1 MRRVS
6 FPLLRVA
13 LQALIGLVVVV
24 ALGLVVLT
32 RTDFGRAE
40 IVRLVE
46 RFASSD
52 GMTIR
57 IGRLEGALPAE
68 MRVLDVT
75 IADPRGVW
83 LSLDQA
89 DLRWRPLALIRGRLD
104 VELVRLGHLDVA
116 RAPDTPASP
125 APAEPSSGIPQL
137 PFGVS
142 LERLDIARLTLGEPL
157 LGAPAALSLTG
168 MARLVDPAQGL
179 VLDISADRIDST
191 PGRASI
197 QLNFRPDTQQLKLAV
212 DASEPPG
219 GLVSRLAALR
229 GAPPISLSISGDG
242 PLDDWSG
249 RLRLTMGDKAGAEG
263 EATLKRTGTSRS
275 LDATLLA
282 DVGAVLPQDLE
293 PLLGPATIK
302 LDALFADDGAV
313 TLRDVTASNS
323 AFQLSGDGAIAP
335 GGAVAGKAR
344 LTIGNAAP
352 FAGFLPKV
360 AGPDGR
366 IIPMASWQS
375 LVADLVLGG
384 TVNAPE
390 LSLKVDGREIG
401 VTAAGSRYG
410 AGTVTLT
417 ATARGDGPLT
427 AEATRF
433 AVKLNGVA
441 DALSASDKA
450 VAAALGPRLTLAAEG
465 RADRSGRLDI
475 TSSRIEATPI
485 VATYVGQVDP
495 ASVKGKL
502 MIERADMAALRGFV
516 DQDLSGR
523 VRLAADVDAAFDL
536 SRLVVAL
543 DGAAQDLKTGIP
555 VADNLIGGRATVKGT
570 VRRAGD
576 GSFGFET
583 FSADAAYV
591 SLTADGSAT
600 KERANVVAK
609 IALPELQ
616 RLDQRI
622 TGRGDISATL
632 TGSLSKLDSRATIAL
647 RDAKAMG
654 RPIERLTLN
663 VTAAD
668 VLNAPQGEL
677 KLDGSVNGK
686 PARGSGQFAR
696 KADGAAEVRDLDIT
710 LGSVA
715 VRGSL
720 AATPASLVTGQVS
733 VTAGDLRDLAPLVLA
748 EIAGRLEL
756 MANFEAPGGKQAAR
770 ITGSASRID
779 AFGVTLTDAKI
790 NANGRD
796 LFQAPA
802 FSGQVDVDGI
812 ATSGLTISRARLT
825 AEGQGNATDLN
836 LTAVVQGADL
846 TTAARITP
854 TDGGIEALIRRLTL
868 TRGQTLSLAPDARF
882 SLRDGT
888 VTLSNVELR
897 AGSGRLT
904 VAGSAGERLDLRV
917 AARAIPLTIAELFA
931 PGLGVTGALNGDV
944 TLTGPAAQPS
954 GRYNLAITNLT
965 APQISDAGLRP
976 LGVTA
981 EGTLGNGRVNV
992 DARVTGL
999 ANSNLQITGSAP
1011 MGAGALDI
1019 GVNGRI
1025 DLGLMNARLSAAGQT
1040 LTGQAVTDLRIRGT
1054 AAAPTAAGT
1063 IRITNG
1069 RFQDA
1074 ANGVTLTNIEAV
1086 INGSERELVISS
1098 LSARARNGG
1107 AITGSGRVALDPS
1120 AGFPG
1125 QIAIKANNAQL
1136 MATPIVN
1143 ATANADLAIAGAL
1156 ATRPSVTGSIEFS
1169 ALEITLPKRFP
1180 FSATPIPVTRVN
1192 APPAVRA
1199 RVAAEQRAAAAQA
1212 ANPFAATLDIRV
1224 AARSGIVVRGQ
1235 GINAQLGGQLTIRG
1249 TSAAP
1254 QADGAFTLRRG
1265 TLSLLGRQLTFT
1277 RGEVSLDGDFDPRIN
1292 FEAESTAAGITAR
1305 ILVTGKASNPQL
1317 DFTSSPELPRDEVL
1331 ARLLFGKPSG
1341 SLSTGQA
1348 IQLAQALAELTGE
1361 GGGPLGAI
1369 GSSLGLDSI
1378 DLGTTN
1384 SDGTGGV
1391 AVGIGKQINDRMRL
1405 SIRQGATPESSRAAV
1420 DIDLGRNIKLEA
1432 EAGAGGGAVG
1442 VGMEWN
1448 Y

>member
-6 FPLLRVA
+6 FPVLRVA
-13 LQALIGLVVVV
+13 LTALVGLVVVV

-68 MRVLDVT
+68 MRVRDVT

-83 LSLDQA
+83 LSIDQA
-89 DLRWRPLALIRGRLD
+89 DLRWRPLALISGRLD
-104 VELVRLGHLDVA
+104 VELVRVGHLDVA
-116 RAPDTPASP
+116 RAPDMPPAP
-125 APAEPSSGIPQL
+125 APAEPSSGMPQL

-142 LERLDIARLTLGEPL
+142 LQRMDVTRLTLGEPL
-157 LGAPAALSLTG
+157 LGVPAALSLTG

-179 VLDISADRIDST
+179 VLDMSADRVDDT

-229 GAPPISLSISGDG
+229 GEPPISLNISGDG

-249 RLRLTMGDKAGAEG
+249 RLRLTLGDKAGAEG
-263 EATLKRTGTSRS
+263 EATLKRSGTSRS

-282 DVGAVLPQDLE
+282 DVGAVLPEELE
-293 PLLGPATIK
+293 PLVGPTTIK
-302 LDALFADDGAV
+302 VDASFEDDGAI
-313 TLRDVTASNS
+313 TLRNVAASNT
-323 AFQLSGDGAIAP
+323 AFALTGDGVIAQ
-335 GGAVAGKAR
+335 GGAVAGNAR
-344 LTIGNAAP
+344 LSLGEVAP

-360 AGPDGR
+360 PGPDGR
-366 IIPMASWQS
+366 IVPMASWQS
-375 LVADLVLGG
+375 LVADLALGG

-390 LSLKVDGREIG
+390 ATLKLAGRDIG
-401 VTAAGSRYG
+401 ITAAGGRYDTG
-410 AGTVTLT
+410 AVSLNATV
-417 ATARGDGPLT
+417 RGDGPLI

-433 AVKLNGVA
+433 AIKLDGIA

-450 VAAALGPRLTLAAEG
+450 VASALGPRLTLAAEG
-465 RADRSGRLDI
+465 TAERSGRLDI
-475 TSSRIEATPI
+475 AAARIEASPI
-485 VATYVGQVDP
+485 VATYAGQVDP
-495 ASVKGKL
+495 ASIKGKL
-502 MIERADMAALRGFV
+502 TIERADMAALRGFV
-516 DQDLSGR
+516 EPDLSGQ
-523 VRLAADVDAAFDL
+523 VQLTADVDAAFDM
-536 SRLVVAL
+536 SRLIVTL
-543 DGAAQDLKTGIP
+543 DGAAQDLKTGIAI
-555 VADNLIGGRATVKGT
+555 ADNLLGGRATVKGT

-600 KERANVVAK
+600 DQRANVVAK
-609 IALPELQ
+609 IALPDLQ
-616 RLDQRI
+616 RLDPRVS
-622 TGRGDISATL
+622 GRGDISANL
-632 TGSLSKLDSRATIAL
+632 TGSLSRLDSQATIQL

-654 RPIERLTLN
+654 RPIERLVLN
-663 VTAAD
+663 VTASD

-696 KADGAAEVRDLDIT
+696 KADGASDVRDLDIT

-720 AATPASLVTGQVS
+720 SASPASLVTGQLA

-756 MANFEAPGGKQAAR
+756 MANFDAPDGKQAAR
-770 ITGSASRID
+770 ITGSANRID

-790 NANGRD
+790 NATGRD
-796 LFQAPA
+796 LFKAPA
-802 FSGQVDVDGI
+802 FNGQVDIDGV
-812 ATSGLTISRARLT
+812 ATSGLTVSRARLT
-825 AEGQGNATDLN
+825 AEGEGNTTDVNLN
-836 LTAVVQGADL
+836 AVVQGADL
-846 TTAARITP
+846 ATSARITP
-854 TDGGIEALIRRLTL
+854 TDGGIDALIRRLTL
-868 TRGQTLSLAPDARF
+868 SRGQTLSLSPDARI

-888 VTLSNVELR
+888 VTLSNVEVR
-897 AGSGRLT
+897 AGAGRLT
-904 VAGSAGERLDLRV
+904 VAGSAGERLDVRL
-917 AARAIPLTIAELFA
+917 AARAIPLAIAELFA

-944 TLTGPAAQPS
+944 TLSGTAAQPS
-954 GRYNLAITNLT
+954 GRYNLTITNLT

-976 LGVTA
+976 LGVNA

-999 ANSNLQITGSAP
+999 ANSNLQISGSAP
-1011 MGAGALDI
+1011 LGAGALDL

-1040 LTGQAVTDLRIRGT
+1040 LTGQAIADLRIRGT

-1063 IRITNG
+1063 VRITNG

-1086 INGSERELVISS
+1086 INGSERELVITS
-1098 LSARARNGG
+1098 LTARARNGG
-1107 AITGSGRVALDPS
+1107 AITGSGRVALDPA

-1136 MATPIVN
+1136 MATPVVN

-1156 ATRPSVTGSIEFS
+1156 ATRPSVTGFVEFS

-1249 TSAAP
+1249 TSASP
-1254 QADGAFTLRRG
+1254 QAEGAFTLRRG

-1277 RGEVSLDGDFDPRIN
+1277 RGEVSLDGDFDPRID

-1317 DFTSSPELPRDEVL
+1317 EFSSSPELPRDEVL
-1331 ARLLFGKPSG
+1331 ARLLFGRPSG

-1384 SDGTGGV
+1384 SDGSGGV

-1405 SIRQGATPESSRAAV
+1405 SIKQGATPESSRAAV

-1442 VGMEWN
+1442 IGMEWN